1 MKSLL
6 ILFRCLN
13 DIEEGSYLTKEQK
26 NLFKIGSIRREI
38 DDREIM
44 FSPLH
49 PLNIAYQ
56 LHITDKLKNEELSDE
71 VVKKFTS
78 TYLLPYIMS
87 DDEKLFI
94 PMEQQHSPEWKFFVD
109 ENLPRYK
116 SSREFVSKLVNEK
129 LKEFQDILNICL
141 KWEIMLP

>member
-1 MKSLL
+1 
-6 ILFRCLN
+6 
-13 DIEEGSYLTKEQK
+13 
-26 NLFKIGSIRREI
+26 
-38 DDREIM
+38 M

-116 SSREFVSKLVNEK
+116 ALGN
-129 LKEFQDILNICL
+129 LYPN
-141 KWEIMLP
+141 